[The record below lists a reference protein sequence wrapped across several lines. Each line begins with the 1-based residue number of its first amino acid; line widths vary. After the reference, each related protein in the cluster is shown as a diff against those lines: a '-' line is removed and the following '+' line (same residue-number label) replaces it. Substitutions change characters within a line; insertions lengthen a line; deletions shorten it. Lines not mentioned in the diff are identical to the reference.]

1 MTGLIGPDGVGKST
15 LLGLIAG
22 VRKIQA
28 GEVRALDGDL
38 KDAAFRQ
45 GAFAR
50 IAYMPQG
57 LGRNLYPTL
66 SVFEN
71 MDFIGRLFG
80 QGEAERKARIDDLSR
95 STGLDPFLARPAGKL
110 SGGMKQKLSLC
121 CSLIHDPDLLILDE
135 PTTGVDPLSRRQFW
149 ELIDRIRGRRPQM
162 SVVVATAYMDEAER
176 YAWLAAMDGGHVI
189 ATGSPAE
196 IKSRVGAKDLKSA
209 FIALLPEEKRK
220 GHKALEIPPLKHEGG
235 TPAIEADGLTKRFGP
250 FIAVDHVSFK
260 IEKGEIF
267 GFLGSNGCGKSTT
280 MKMLTGL
287 LPPTEGTA
295 KLFGEPVSGEEDMAM
310 RRRVGYMSQAF
321 SLYGEL
327 SVRRNLELHAKL
339 FDLPV
344 ATRGKRVDEMLDRF
358 GLREVADV
366 EPESLPLG
374 IRQRLQLAVAIQH
387 RPEMLILDEPTSG
400 VDPVARDGFWEYLI
414 DLSRNDGVT
423 IFLSTHFMNEAMRCD
438 RISLMNAGK
447 VLAAGTPPELI
458 EARHAKSLEE
468 AFIEFLEDASGA
480 AHKGEKPAEPAAAPE
495 AKVFAPPKASEGGF
509 SIPRLWAYARREAV
523 EIMRDPVRIAFALFN
538 PIILMFAIGYGIS
551 FDVEHLR
558 WAVFDQDRSL
568 ESRQFLDS
576 FENPKYFDRKPD
588 LRTADQIVSGL
599 RSGELKFA
607 VEVPTELRPRPDHP
621 ADAGDRRL
629 DQRRHAV
636 PSRDDA
642 QLSRRRAAKLSRRP
656 VGAPHRQTLVV
667 LADQY
672 RGALPLQSVVQEHL
686 FGGAQHHHGDADP
699 HPRDHDGARR
709 RARGGDRLDR
719 QLPLDSDDA
728 PRIPARQAASLRP
741 DRRLELRH
749 PHPVGDLRVRRA
761 GHGLLGGAHRRRS
774 SVRVRG
780 DRVWSFG
787 FDHCSHAG
795 GGGVR
800 HNLPRAHS
808 NDQLL
813 RPARSGLVPLRR
825 RARHR
830 ARISVV
836 LVPADQHRRLHQ
848 GTPLFRA
855 LGQLRGA
862 RGLHRPLHRRGGA
875 HSAQTG
881 VLKVLRK
888 LLHILAL
895 GLKELNSIRA
905 DPILLALT
913 VYTFSYA
920 VYAVATGAKVEVDHV
935 STAIVDEDH
944 SQLSRLIQQAILPP
958 WFQPPVEIP
967 ATQIG
972 PSMDA
977 SRFVF
982 VIEIPPKF
990 EQDVISNRY
999 PSVQINM
1006 DATAVAQAG
1015 IGGAYLQQIIN
1026 QVVQTYYTRAQ
1037 GTPTTPSGAELQPV
1051 NFAIRVMFNPNLKS
1065 EWFTSVMQVINNITM
1080 LSVILT
1086 GAALI
1091 REREHGTIEH
1101 LLAMPVTPGEIMLSK
1116 IWANGLVI
1124 LVAAY
1129 LSVKL
1134 VVQLWLQVPIAGS
1147 LPLFMA
1153 GAVVYAFSV
1162 TSLGILLAT
1171 YTTSMG
1177 QFGLLVIPVLVIL
1190 QILSG
1195 SATPMETMPV
1205 WLQDAMQVFP
1215 TPHFVSFSQAVLFR
1229 AAGLDIV
1236 WPELS
1241 VMAIISA
1248 VYFAISGMR
1257 FRKTLVV
1264 LG

>member
-1 MTGLIGPDGVGKST
+1 MTALLVERERPPKVAAVAASLKGVTHRYGKTLALDNVTIEIPAGCMTGLIGPDGVGKST

-22 VRKIQA
+22 VRKIQS
-28 GEVRALDGDL
+28 GKVRALDGDL
-38 KDAAFRQ
+38 KDEAFRQ
-45 GAFAR
+45 GAYAR

-80 QGEAERKARIDDLSR
+80 QGEAERKARIDDLTR

-196 IKSRVGAKDLKSA
+196 IKSRVGAKDLESA

-235 TPAIEADGLTKRFGP
+235 TPAIEAVGLTKRFDK
-250 FIAVDHVSFK
+250 FVAVDHVSFK

-295 KLFGEPVSGEEDMAM
+295 KLFGEPVSGEEDMEM

-468 AFIEFLEDASGA
+468 AFIEFLEDAAGV
-480 AHKGEKPAEPAAAPE
+480 AHKGEKPAEPEPAAE
-495 AKVFAPPKASEGGF
+495 AKAFAPPKASEAGF
-509 SIPRLWAYARREAV
+509 SISRLWAYARREAV

-558 WAVFDQDRSL
+558 WAAFDQDRSL

-576 FENPKYFDRKPD
+576 FQNPKYFDRKPN
-588 LRTADQIVSGL
+588 LTTADQIVSGL

-607 VEVPTELRPRPDHP
+607 VEVPTNFGHDLITQQTPEIGAWISGDMPFRAETTRSYLGGVMQSYL
-621 ADAGDRRL
+621 ADLSARL
-629 DQRRHAV
+629 TGKPSSFSLINIEQRYRYNQSFKSIYSEV
-636 PSRDDA
+636 PSTIMVMLILIPAIMTALGVVREVETGSIA
-642 QLSRRRAAKLSRRP
+642 NFRSTPVTRLEFLLGKQLPYVLIGVLSF
-656 VGAPHRQTLVV
+656 ATLV
-667 LADQY
+667 
-672 RGALPLQSVVQEHL
+672 
-686 FGGAQHHHGDADP
+686 
-699 HPRDHDGARR
+699 
-709 RARGGDRLDR
+709 
-719 QLPLDSDDA
+719 
-728 PRIPARQAASLRP
+728 
-741 DRRLELRH
+741 
-749 PHPVGDLRVRRA
+749 
-761 GHGLLGGAHRRRS
+761 
-774 SVRVRG
+774 
-780 DRVWSFG
+780 
-787 FDHCSHAG
+787 
-795 GGGVR
+795 
-800 HNLPRAHS
+800 
-808 NDQLL
+808 
-813 RPARSGLVPLRR
+813 
-825 RARHR
+825 
-830 ARISVV
+830 
-836 LVPADQHRRLHQ
+836 
-848 GTPLFRA
+848 
-855 LGQLRGA
+855 
-862 RGLHRPLHRRGGA
+862 
-875 HSAQTG
+875 
-881 VLKVLRK
+881 
-888 LLHILAL
+888 
-895 GLKELNSIRA
+895 
-905 DPILLALT
+905 LLA
-913 VYTFSYA
+913 
-920 VYAVATGAKVEVDHV
+920 
-935 STAIVDEDH
+935 I
-944 SQLSRLIQQAILPP
+944 
-958 WFQPPVEIP
+958 
-967 ATQIG
+967 
-972 PSMDA
+972 
-977 SRFVF
+977 FVF
-982 VIEIPPKF
+982 GV
-990 EQDVISNRY
+990 
-999 PSVQINM
+999 
-1006 DATAVAQAG
+1006 
-1015 IGGAYLQQIIN
+1015 
-1026 QVVQTYYTRAQ
+1026 
-1037 GTPTTPSGAELQPV
+1037 PV
-1051 NFAIRVMFNPNLKS
+1051 
-1065 EWFTSVMQVINNITM
+1065 
-1080 LSVILT
+1080 T
-1086 GAALI
+1086 GSWAALI
-1091 REREHGTIEH
+1091 AGGF
-1101 LLAMPVTPGEIMLSK
+1101 LCVC
-1116 IWANGLVI
+1116 
-1124 LVAAY
+1124 AAT
-1129 LSVKL
+1129 
-1134 VVQLWLQVPIAGS
+1134 G
-1147 LPLFMA
+1147 
-1153 GAVVYAFSV
+1153 
-1162 TSLGILLAT
+1162 
-1171 YTTSMG
+1171 
-1177 QFGLLVIPVLVIL
+1177 FGLLVSTIVRTQVAAVFGTTCIALIP
-1190 QILSG
+1190 
-1195 SATPMETMPV
+1195 T
-1205 WLQDAMQVFP
+1205 
-1215 TPHFVSFSQAVLFR
+1215 VSFSGLLVPVSSLSGAGRVIGDGFPASYFQQISVGAFTKGLGFPELWLNHLALAIFAVLYIGV
-1229 AAGLDIV
+1229 AALV
-1236 WPELS
+1236 L
-1241 VMAIISA
+1241 
-1248 VYFAISGMR
+1248 
-1257 FRKTLVV
+1257 RKQES
-1264 LG
+1264 